1 MILKRSFISELAN
14 SAGGAFTVMFTI
26 VLAVGMVQVLGY
38 ATGGR
43 IGSATVLEMIVYQVL
58 GNLAP
63 LIALTGFVAV
73 LMTLMRWW
81 QDNEMVVWYS
91 SGGRSLWAWLDP
103 TLRFIIPITILVG
116 MLSLVVTPWAKAQS
130 ELIRAEFKQRDEV
143 NALAPGR
150 FIESMGG
157 RRVFFI
163 ESLGD
168 ADNEVGRIFLA
179 QQDDDK
185 EVVVSAAAGT
195 IEVNREGDR
204 YVVLHDG
211 RRYETS
217 RSSAETRVVE
227 FDNYGMRLDIK
238 LDKQLR
244 ASRLVSQPLPL
255 LLAQP
260 TAEHMGELAGRL
272 SWPLVTLNLALLAL
286 PLSCTAPRAGRSLN
300 LILAALS
307 FILYLNAISIMQTW
321 IEQERVG
328 MWTAFATVHLSVFIL
343 TVVLFIR
350 RVYMQRWLPAPVASA
365 INRLRLKM
373 AGRREES
380 RR

>member
-1 MILKRSFISELAN
+1 MILKRSFISELTN

-26 VLAVGMVQVLGY
+26 VLAVGMVQVLSL

-63 LIALTGFVAV
+63 LISLTGFVAV
-73 LMTLMRWW
+73 LMTMMRWW

-91 SGGRSLWAWLDP
+91 SGGRSLLSWIDP
-103 TLRFIIPITILVG
+103 TLRFIIPIAVLVG
-116 MLSLVVTPWAKAQS
+116 ALSLVVTPWAKAQS

-143 NALAPGR
+143 NALAPGK

-163 ESLGD
+163 ESLGEG
-168 ADNEVGRIFLA
+168 DNEVGRVFLA
-179 QQDDDK
+179 EQNGDK
-185 EVVVSAAAGT
+185 EVVVNAAGGS

-211 RRYETS
+211 RRYETN
-217 RSSAETRVVE
+217 RQTAETRVVE

-238 LDKQLR
+238 VDRQLR
-244 ASRLVSQPLPL
+244 ANRLVSQPLPL
-255 LLAQP
+255 LLAEP
-260 TAEHMGELAGRL
+260 TAEHQGELAWRL

-307 FILYLNAISIMQTW
+307 FILYLNGISIMQAW
-321 IEQERVG
+321 IEQERIG
-328 MWTAFATVHLSVFIL
+328 MWEAFVGIHSAVFAFA
-343 TVVLFIR
+343 VLLFVR
-350 RVYMQRWLPAPVASA
+350 RVYMQRWLPAPVADA
-365 INRLRLKM
+365 VHRLRLRIRQ
-373 AGRREES
+373 RREGG
-380 RR
+380 R

>member
-1 MILKRSFISELAN
+1 MILKRSFISELTN

-26 VLAVGMVQVLGY
+26 VLAVGMVQVLNL
-38 ATGGR
+38 AAGGR

-63 LIALTGFVAV
+63 LISLTGFVAV
-73 LMTLMRWW
+73 LMTMMRWW

-91 SGGRSLWAWLDP
+91 SGGRSLLSWIDP
-103 TLRFIIPITILVG
+103 TLRFIIPIAVLVG
-116 MLSLVVTPWAKAQS
+116 ALSLVVTPWAKAQS

-143 NALAPGR
+143 NALAPGK

-168 ADNEVGRIFLA
+168 RENEVGRVFLA
-179 QQDDDK
+179 EQNGDK
-185 EVVVSAAAGT
+185 EVVVNAAGGS

-211 RRYETS
+211 RRYETN
-217 RSSAETRVVE
+217 RQTAETRVVE
-227 FDNYGMRLDIK
+227 FNNYGMRLDIK
-238 LDKQLR
+238 VDTQLR

-255 LLAQP
+255 LLADP
-260 TAEHMGELAGRL
+260 TAEHQGELAWRL

-300 LILAALS
+300 LIIAALS
-307 FILYLNAISIMQTW
+307 FILYLNGISIMQTW

-328 MWTAFATVHLSVFIL
+328 LWKAFIGIHSAVFIL
-343 TVVLFIR
+343 AVILFIR
-350 RVYMQRWLPAPVASA
+350 RVYMQRWLPAPAAQAV
-365 INRLRLKM
+365 NRLRLRFHR
-373 AGRREES
+373 RREGG
-380 RR
+380 R

>member
-1 MILKRSFISELAN
+1 MILKRSFISELTN

-26 VLAVGMVQVLGY
+26 VLAVGMVQVLSL

-63 LIALTGFVAV
+63 LISLTGFVAV
-73 LMTLMRWW
+73 LMTMMRWW

-91 SGGRSLWAWLDP
+91 SGGRSLLSWIDP
-103 TLRFIIPITILVG
+103 TLRFIIPIAVLVG
-116 MLSLVVTPWAKAQS
+116 ALSLVVTPWAKAQS

-143 NALAPGR
+143 NALAPGK

-163 ESLGD
+163 ESLGEG
-168 ADNEVGRIFLA
+168 DNEVGRVFLA
-179 QQDDDK
+179 EQNGDK
-185 EVVVSAAAGT
+185 EVVVNAAGGS

-211 RRYETS
+211 RRYETN
-217 RSSAETRVVE
+217 RQTAETRVVE

-238 LDKQLR
+238 VDRQLR
-244 ASRLVSQPLPL
+244 ANRLVSQPLPL
-255 LLAQP
+255 LLAEP
-260 TAEHMGELAGRL
+260 TAEHQGELAWRL

-307 FILYLNAISIMQTW
+307 FILYLNGISIMQAW

-328 MWTAFATVHLSVFIL
+328 MWEAFVGIHSAVFAFA
-343 TVVLFIR
+343 VLLFVR
-350 RVYMQRWLPAPVASA
+350 RVYMQRWLPAPVAEVVH
-365 INRLRLKM
+365 RLRLRIRQ
-373 AGRREES
+373 RREGG
-380 RR
+380 R